1 VHGRDGGFAFIS
13 VLAATSLWGT
23 SGPAQVLAHADASP
37 GAVGSARLL
46 VGGVVLGGAALAS
59 EPSVRRWFCR
69 GDWKWVAL
77 AAASTGVF
85 QAVFFAAVDR
95 TGAALATLVALGAAP
110 VATGLAARGVQREAL
125 TAAWLVATVVAIAGC
140 ALLLA
145 PGAEGSVD
153 GLGIVFALVA
163 AACYGGYTVA
173 AKRLVAADRPIEGV
187 IAVTLF
193 GGALVLAPA
202 LADRGSG
209 LLSAR
214 GVMLTGWL
222 ALASTALAYTLFV
235 RGLRQVPASVA
246 GVLSL
251 AEPLVAVLLAVVLL
265 GERLGAKAFVGAAVL
280 LVGITLSSLLPL
292 RAQGAPAATGAA
304 GAPLTSGG
312 STSSTRRT
320 CRRSGR

>member
-1 VHGRDGGFAFIS
+1 
-13 VLAATSLWGT
+13 LWGT
-23 SGPAQVLAHADASP
+23 SGPAQALAHADASP

-59 EPSVRRWFCR
+59 GRSVRAWFGGR
-69 GDWKWVAL
+69 DWPWVAV
-77 AAASTGVF
+77 AAVSTGVF

-110 VATGLAARGVQREAL
+110 VATGLAARVVQREAL
-125 TAAWLVATVVAIAGC
+125 TAAWLLATVVAIAGC
-140 ALLLA
+140 AMLLA
-145 PGAEGSVD
+145 PDAEGAVD
-153 GLGIVFALVA
+153 GLGVVFALVA

-193 GGALVLAPA
+193 GGALLLAPA

-214 GVMLTGWL
+214 GAMLTGWL
-222 ALASTALAYTLFV
+222 AFASTAVAYTLFV

-251 AEPLVAVLLAVVLL
+251 AEPLVALLLAVFLV
-265 GERLGAKAFVGAAVL
+265 GERLSATAFVGAAVL
-280 LVGITLSSLLPL
+280 LVGITLSSLIPL
-292 RAQGAPAATGAA
+292 RARGAPAATGSRRRS
-304 GAPLTSGG
+304 LTSG
-312 STSSTRRT
+312 SSTHSPGRT
-320 CRRSGR
+320 CRASDR